1 MPTDWQTPL
10 AFAIVLLAAASLLI
24 PAWRKRRRAA
34 SGGCSAEGEGC
45 GCSAVKKN
53 LRVKQAGHK

>member
-10 AFAIVLLAAASLLI
+10 ALLTVLLAALGLLI
-24 PAWRKRRRAA
+24 PVWRKRRHAA
-34 SGGCSAEGEGC
+34 SGGCGSDGEGC

-53 LRVKQAGHK
+53 LRVK